1 MNDGRL
7 KTTVEGAV
15 RAQHAGDN
23 ARLWGSDPIAG
34 LLRALDFD
42 YIALTPG
49 ASFRGL
55 HDSLVN
61 HLGNTR
67 PEMLLC
73 IHEEHAVAIAHGWAR
88 VTGRPM
94 AVALHSNVGLMHATM
109 AIFNAWCDRVP
120 VVILGAQGPM
130 DAMHR
135 RPWVDWIHTASD
147 MAALVR
153 GYTKWDNQPA
163 SVPAALESLVRAY
176 RIATTAPQGP
186 VYVCLDAT
194 LQEAPIEP
202 TIELPE
208 LTRFPAAAAADPPR
222 EAVAAVAQALAAA
235 RRPLLM
241 IGRVSAARADWDKRI
256 RLAERIGA
264 RVLTD
269 IKTGASFPTLH
280 KLHPFPPSLY
290 VTDQAG
296 ALIRE
301 ADAILSLD
309 WIDLGGTVQQ
319 ACRGQQPQARV
330 FQCSLDQYSHNG
342 WSMDYQALP
351 ATDITM
357 LASPDRLVDR
367 LLESLGPGKAP
378 DAPEHRRPQ
387 DEGGPD
393 IVDGR
398 LSVQAMARTITDTL
412 AAHNPSYIR
421 LPLGWPGSC
430 CRFADPLDYIG
441 FDGGGGIGSGPGM
454 AVGAAL
460 ALRDTDRLPVAV
472 LGDGDYLMGLT
483 ALWTAVRY
491 RIPVLVLVANN
502 ASFFN
507 DELHQEG
514 VARTRGRPTEN
525 RHIGLRMTDPPFDLA
540 MLARGQ
546 GAIGIGPVSTPAEL
560 TAAIADGVRQTRA
573 GKACVIDIHVAPEY
587 SRAVSSSL
595 LRQIPTSR

>member
-1 MNDGRL
+1 MNDSAVKG
-7 KTTVEGAV
+7 GA
-15 RAQHAGDN
+15 RPDQAGGN
-23 ARLWGSDPIAG
+23 AGLWGSDPIAS
-34 LLRALDFD
+34 LLRALDFE

-73 IHEEHAVAIAHGWAR
+73 IHEENAVALAHGWAR
-88 VTGRPM
+88 VTGRPL

-120 VVILGAQGPM
+120 IVILGAQGPM

-135 RPWVDWIHTASD
+135 RPWVDWLHTSSD

-163 SVPAALESLVRAY
+163 SVPAALESIVRAH
-176 RIATTAPQGP
+176 RIATTTPAGP

-194 LQEAPIEP
+194 LQEISIDPA
-202 TIELPE
+202 TELPPLE
-208 LTRFPAAAAADPPR
+208 RFAVPSSAEPPR
-222 EAVAAVAQALAAA
+222 EAVAGIAKALASA
-235 RRPLLM
+235 RHPLLM
-241 IGRVSAARADWDKRI
+241 IGRVSATRADWDRRV

-269 IKTGASFPTLH
+269 IKTGASFPTRH
-280 KLHPFPPSLY
+280 PLHPFPPSLY
-290 VTDQAG
+290 VTDEAG
-296 ALIRE
+296 VLIRE
-301 ADAILSLD
+301 ADAIVSLD
-309 WIDLGGTVQQ
+309 WIDLGGTLRQ
-319 ACRGQQPQARV
+319 ACRGQLPQAKV
-330 FQCSLDQYSHNG
+330 FHCSLDQYSHNG

-351 ATDITM
+351 ATDMTL
-357 LASPDRLVDR
+357 LASPDRLVER
-367 LLESLGPGKAP
+367 LLEELGPGAAP
-378 DAPEHRRPQ
+378 AVAEPRRPQ
-387 DEGGPD
+387 EEPGPD
-393 IVDGR
+393 VVDGR
-398 LSVQAMARTITDTL
+398 LSIYAMARTLSDAL

-421 LPLGWPGSC
+421 LPLGWPGSF

-441 FDGGGGIGSGPGM
+441 FDGAGGIGSGPGM

-460 ALRDTDRLPVAV
+460 ALRGTDRMPVAV

-483 ALWTAVRY
+483 AIWTAVRY
-491 RIPVLVLVANN
+491 DIPVLVLVANN

-514 VARTRGRPTEN
+514 VARTRGRPIEN
-525 RHIGLRMTDPPFDLA
+525 RHIGMRMSDPPFDLA

-546 GAIGIGPVSTPAEL
+546 GAVGIGPVSTPAAL
-560 TAAIADGVRQTRA
+560 AAAIADGVRQTQA
-573 GKACVIDIHVAPEY
+573 GKTCVIDVHVAPEY

-595 LRQIPTSR
+595 LRHIPTSR

>member
-1 MNDGRL
+1 MNDSLSKTATGR
-7 KTTVEGAV
+7 TE
-15 RAQHAGDN
+15 QAGDN
-23 ARLWGSDPIAG
+23 ARLWGSDPIAS
-34 LLRALDFD
+34 LLRALEFD

-67 PEMLLC
+67 PELLLC

-147 MAALVR
+147 MGALVR

-163 SVPAALESLVRAY
+163 SVPAALEAIVRAH

-202 TIELPE
+202 TVELPA
-208 LTRFPAAAAADPPR
+208 LARFPAAAPADPPR
-222 EAVAAVAQALAAA
+222 EAVAEVAAALAAA
-235 RRPLLM
+235 QRPLLM
-241 IGRVSAARADWDKRI
+241 IGRVSAARADWDRRV

-280 KLHPFPPSLY
+280 RLHPFPPSLY
-290 VTDQAG
+290 VTDEAG

-309 WIDLGGTVQQ
+309 WIDLGGTVRQ
-319 ACRGQQPQARV
+319 ACRGQLPQAKV

-357 LASPDRLVDR
+357 LASPDRLVER
-367 LLESLGPGKAP
+367 LLDSLGPGHGP
-378 DAPEHRRPQ
+378 DAAEHRRIQ
-387 DEGGPD
+387 EEAGPD

-398 LSVQAMARTITDTL
+398 LSVHAMARTVTDSL
-412 AAHNPSYIR
+412 AAHNPSYLR
-421 LPLGWPGSC
+421 LPLGWPGIG

-460 ALRDTDRLPVAV
+460 ALRGTDRLPVAV

-491 RIPVLVLVANN
+491 EIPLLVVVANN

-507 DELHQEG
+507 DELHQER
-514 VARTRGRPTEN
+514 VARTRGRPIEN
-525 RHIGLRMTDPPFDLA
+525 RHIGLRMSDPPFDLA

-546 GAIGIGPVSTPAEL
+546 GAVGIGPVGTPAAL
-560 TAAIADGVRQTRA
+560 AVAIADGVRQTRA
-573 GKACVIDIHVAPEY
+573 GKTCVIDALVAPEY

-595 LRQIPTSR
+595 LRQIPASR